1 VHLILFHLF
10 LAALVSFQAADFK
23 ASKEAIEWCLKQG
36 GKISYRQ
43 YSYISGPGVIAFG
56 NKKAYCDM
64 GTYTLTEVETLA
76 SPFLTLAQMAYFHPI
91 PDWKWD
97 SQRYY
102 APLLLT

>member
-1 VHLILFHLF
+1 M
-10 LAALVSFQAADFK
+10 
-23 ASKEAIEWCLKQG
+23 KQG

-43 YSYISGPGVIAFG
+43 YSYISGPDVVAFG

-64 GTYTLTEVETLA
+64 GSYTLIEVETLA

-97 SQRYY
+97 RQRYY
-102 APLLLT
+102 PPPLLLT